1 MKADLERTTIRI
13 VIWRLLPLLLL
24 AYPLH
29 PPGQLEKLRTAHLAA
44 IKTPVLCINGTRDAF
59 CDRTLMERTLQG
71 LGKNWRMHWLEGA
84 DHGFHVLKRSGRTDA
99 DVLAEAADACEAWR
113 TDLGSRDERSG

>member
-1 MKADLERTTIRI
+1 MGGRAASVSVAEGARCDG
-13 VIWRLLPLLLL
+13 LLLL

-44 IKTPVLCINGTRDAF
+44 IKTPVLCISGTRDAF

-71 LGKNWRMHWLEGA
+71 LGTNWRMHWLEGA

-99 DVLAEAADACEAWR
+99 DVLAEAADACKAWSA
-113 TDLGSRDERSG
+113 TP